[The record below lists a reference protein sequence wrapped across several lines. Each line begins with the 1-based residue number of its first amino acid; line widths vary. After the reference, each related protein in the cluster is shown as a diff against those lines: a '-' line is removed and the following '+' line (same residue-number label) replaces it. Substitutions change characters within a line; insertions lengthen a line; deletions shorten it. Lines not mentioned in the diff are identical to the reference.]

1 MARKDKILSEDQTIQ
16 GNRWQQDPSG
26 KVQNTR
32 QISLL
37 DLVNMTNP
45 DTQNPNNV
53 PASQTPIHGMQNFL
67 EIVSDIYLNAD
78 NLEHAINL
86 VSKSPVLKDKSSSIE
101 ELKNMFAKVQKI
113 KKLIELIGKDIDN
126 FAIDKPYD

>member
-53 PASQTPIHGMQNFL
+53 PSSETPIHGMQNFL

-86 VSKSPVLKDKSSSIE
+86 VSKSPVLKDKSSSKE
-101 ELKNMFAKVQKI
+101 ELKNMFEKVQKI
-113 KKLIELIGKDIDN
+113 KKLIELIGKDIDS

>member
-101 ELKNMFAKVQKI
+101 ELKNMFEKVQKI

>member
-53 PASQTPIHGMQNFL
+53 PSMQNFL

-86 VSKSPVLKDKSSSIE
+86 VSKSPVLKDKSSSKE
-101 ELKNMFAKVQKI
+101 ELKNMFEKVQKI
-113 KKLIELIGKDIDN
+113 KKLIELIGKDIDS